1 MPQNLLRNGIG
12 VDQHLA
18 GGVDIKVTMV
28 IYHTQHLTKRR
39 KRNIVY
45 YKYIKEAL
53 MAMNQDMV
61 KTLMKEC
68 TDGNLDTETVLYAA
82 LSKLD
87 ELGENLVY
95 DLAIE
100 QKFISTEDFIPDVDE
115 TDIIEKEIDEDV
127 ELTAQQKIIE
137 KVLARYG
144 DV

>member
-1 MPQNLLRNGIG
+1 
-12 VDQHLA
+12 
-18 GGVDIKVTMV
+18 
-28 IYHTQHLTKRR
+28 
-39 KRNIVY
+39 
-45 YKYIKEAL
+45 

-87 ELGENLVY
+87 KLGESLVY

-100 QKFISTEDFIPDVDE
+100 QKFISTKDFIPFIPDVDE

>member
-1 MPQNLLRNGIG
+1 
-12 VDQHLA
+12 
-18 GGVDIKVTMV
+18 
-28 IYHTQHLTKRR
+28 
-39 KRNIVY
+39 
-45 YKYIKEAL
+45 